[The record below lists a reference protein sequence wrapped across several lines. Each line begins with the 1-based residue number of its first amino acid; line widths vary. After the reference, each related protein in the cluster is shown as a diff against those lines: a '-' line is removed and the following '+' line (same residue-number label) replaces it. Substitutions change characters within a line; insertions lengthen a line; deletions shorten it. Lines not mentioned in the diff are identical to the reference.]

1 MEVVPSE
8 LDHGAGVPLY
18 YFEKQG
24 GVDLPGLIITYGLL
38 SYENIYFREGNP
50 QGGST
55 SRFEDGDNCQRGGS
69 FPSPEPGGCTGRIP
83 SAGGQEYDDLLV
95 KLLAGNQVDEIL
107 NIDKSLVEAAG
118 ECALRSI
125 IMFLGGFLYGL
136 KVSPEI
142 LSYEGPFGVGY
153 MVASFNPESDPDGVR
168 KTITSLARR
177 SIEEFLERGGEMIA
191 PMRTFRRS

>member
-1 MEVVPSE
+1 MAGDFGQFGAGDVRVSFHNDTELRRYLEEGGAQKAKIPLEVVPSE

-69 FPSPEPGGCTGRIP
+69 FPSPEPGVHRQDTIR
-83 SAGGQEYDDLLV
+83 GGQEYDDLLV

-125 IMFLGGFLYGL
+125 IMFLGVPLRLEGFSGD
-136 KVSPEI
+136 I
-142 LSYEGPFGVGY
+142 
-153 MVASFNPESDPDGVR
+153 
-168 KTITSLARR
+168 I
-177 SIEEFLERGGEMIA
+177 I
-191 PMRTFRRS
+191 